1 MGERGVDEPV
11 LDSSVGAVPAR
22 HCQRIAWVTN
32 ERVTAESVL
41 GPIDTGSLGFT
52 LMHEHV
58 AIRTPGFAENYPESF
73 DRGAVVEQAVADL
86 SRLRDKGVRT
96 IVDLTT
102 VELGRD
108 ASLVAEVSRRS
119 GMNIVLTTGSYHF
132 VPSYFRPRTRERI
145 SELFVKDLTVGIAD
159 TGVRAGLIKCAVDEP
174 GMTDPIR
181 KLTEAA
187 ALAQQATGALIS
199 THTSP
204 ASYSGLAQAE
214 VLASAG
220 ADLSRVVI
228 GHSGDTTDL
237 GYLRALL
244 AMGCSLGLD
253 RFGLVEYLDTR
264 SRCEVVAAL
273 CQEGFADRL
282 VLSHDAFCFNDSVSR
297 RYRDQHLPFWRMDH
311 LIDDVLPMLRELGV
325 RDDDITAMTVTNP
338 ARLLAFTT

>member
-1 MGERGVDEPV
+1 LGERGVDEPV

-73 DRGAVVEQAVADL
+73 DRGAVVEQAVA
-86 SRLRDKGVRT
+86 
-96 IVDLTT
+96 
-102 VELGRD
+102 D